1 VWASTG
7 SVKAR
12 ANAGARLNETWV
24 SLNIHLHVIYSKL
37 LDRIGGAR
45 YTKFMVTTM
54 SERGQ
59 TAIPA
64 RIRKRFKLK
73 AHQRLEWA
81 DDGKVIFVMP
91 VARDPIAALRGAFP
105 KGLTR
110 ALLASRREDA
120 RRNDAARRR

>member
-1 VWASTG
+1 M
-7 SVKAR
+7 
-12 ANAGARLNETWV
+12 
-24 SLNIHLHVIYSKL
+24 SKL
-37 LDRIGGAR
+37 LDVPREGEYPGV
-45 YTKFMVTTM
+45 MVTTL

-81 DDGKVIFVMP
+81 EDGKVIYIIP
-91 VARDPIAALRGAFP
+91 VEKDPIAAFRGATS

-110 ALLASRREDA
+110 ALMASRQK
-120 RRNDAARRR
+120 DAAGR